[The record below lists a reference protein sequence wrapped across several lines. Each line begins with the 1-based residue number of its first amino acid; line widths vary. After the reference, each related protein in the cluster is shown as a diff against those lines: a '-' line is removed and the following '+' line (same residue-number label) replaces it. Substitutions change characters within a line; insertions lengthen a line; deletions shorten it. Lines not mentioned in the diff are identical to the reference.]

1 MSQVDQVTQTNAA
14 AAEELSSTAEEMAF
28 YAQSLQEVMRSFR
41 VREASTANDGQPVIV
56 AAKRAPLEHSKRP
69 SPVPERQTASLMS
82 KNPTPP
88 AQLNDGEY
96 KRF

>member
-14 AAEELSSTAEEMAF
+14 AAEELSSTAEKMAF
-28 YAQSLQEVMRSFR
+28 YAQSLQEVMSSFR

-56 AAKRAPLEHSKRP
+56 AAKRAPLEHSKR
-69 SPVPERQTASLMS
+69 SSQVHESQTASLIS
-82 KNPTPP
+82 KNPTAP